1 MISYMM
7 VFLAFL
13 ALHDIVPKV
22 WYHIWYH
29 IWYWFFYDIMYDIT
43 KCNYKKPFLRYSCMI
58 LAKIS
63 YIYQLVLAMISV
75 SSDIIGTF
83 HTITPMISF
92 LISLSSDIIGLW
104 YHNFHDILAHIM
116 VPARQNGAGCGRHS
130 PGAPPPLASP

>member
-1 MISYMM
+1 MILSRKY
-7 VFLAFL
+7 
-13 ALHDIVPKV
+13 DII
-22 WYHIWYH
+22 YDIIYD
-29 IWYWFFYDIMYDIT
+29 IDFFYDIMYDIT

-92 LISLSSDIIGLW
+92 LISLSSDIIGL
-104 YHNFHDILAHIM
+104 
-116 VPARQNGAGCGRHS
+116 
-130 PGAPPPLASP
+130 